1 MGLSMEILK
10 LLFLARL
17 FLVLF
22 IKNWPTPNLDTGE
35 ILISSKVSFGKKGYK
50 YFIGYN
56 DDDND
61 YQINPLCIMLPKTS
75 GYGTE
80 KKF

>member
-1 MGLSMEILK
+1 MKKCIVKEKNGVLK
-10 LLFLARL
+10 NFFLLY
-17 FLVLF
+17 
-22 IKNWPTPNLDTGE
+22 IN
-35 ILISSKVSFGKKGYK
+35 VSFGKKGYK

-61 YQINPLCIMLPKTS
+61 YQINPLCIMLLKTS